1 MCPIAQRHK
10 TIRLNR
16 MNRNSHSPDAI
27 FFDLGNV
34 LVTFDWN
41 IAIPRLAAQNGN
53 DPERVKQ
60 FLADPLHDAFERN
73 EFGGD
78 EFYRH
83 GVEFTNFQGS
93 PQEFQTYWNEVF
105 GEIPQNVALLRRL
118 AARLPVYALSNTN
131 PWHAAYL
138 EEKFD
143 WMSLFKERFYSF
155 TLGARKPDPKI
166 YLAALKRSQLSPNKV
181 LFIDDRQENI
191 SGARELG
198 FQTILLPSPDL
209 LAARLE
215 QSNIL
220 P

>member
-1 MCPIAQRHK
+1 
-10 TIRLNR
+10 
-16 MNRNSHSPDAI
+16 MNRKTVLDQMTKNSRTLDAI
-27 FFDLGNV
+27 FFDLGKV

-60 FLADPLHDAFERN
+60 FLAHPLHDAFERN

-78 EFYRH
+78 VFFRRGAEL
-83 GVEFTNFQGS
+83 VNFQGS
-93 PQEFQTYWNEVF
+93 PHEFQTYWNEIF
-105 GEIPQNVALLRRL
+105 DEIPSNVALLRRL

-143 WMSLFKERFYSF
+143 WMNLFKERFYSC
-155 TLGARKPDPKI
+155 TLGTRKPDPEI
-166 YLAALKRSQLSPNKV
+166 YLEALNRANLGPERV

-191 SGARELG
+191 TGARELG
-198 FQTILLPSPDL
+198 IQTIHLPSPDL

-215 QSNIL
+215 QINIL